1 MTGDLRLTREEAADL
16 YIALGTATYVRQS
29 QGKPVARLHSL
40 QNRIDNIWAQLEHI
54 EKVRRGSSAGETISS
69 FDAVE
74 GLASYGDFLPYA

>member
-40 QNRIDNIWAQLEHI
+40 QNRIDNIWAQLEHM
-54 EKVRRGSSAGETISS
+54 EKVRSGYTGEEIPR